1 MVSNPPARPPPLN
14 THLGPGKPQP
24 SSSLQQARPR
34 MIGSGERGDGGR
46 NGRELHVRT
55 VREALEHPLTAP
67 VGVWSSWL
75 AQGSPATGDRL
86 S

>member
-1 MVSNPPARPPPLN
+1 
-14 THLGPGKPQP
+14 
-24 SSSLQQARPR
+24 